1 MIHKIYFFKWSTF
14 EQSTFYLST
23 KYKFRS
29 AKFFPIHLLLNNKN
43 GQGSLPLTHE
53 KTANRIMNFFFWGG
67 EENHFNFTRFSYI
80 ILNLYHVIQI
90 KTWKMG
96 DKKICW
102 YKWRLQRRPVRRTR
116 RRSRRRQRKWIP
128 MSHVHFDDRNKNWLP
143 GDRVHFRWPQRRTRQ
158 HGEHSEMECNMYPG
172 PFLMIARNKA
182 KMKYPCQFFMI
193 TKKIIGWLKQNWWEN
208 RFPNTLKDRRRCGW
222 NDEIGDEFFN

>member
-1 MIHKIYFFKWSTF
+1 MTCLKIFKNKPTLNVDVKPFKKYLGALLLFIDEILVKILNKLLNIRDIIKVIWGLLFELHEGSIFIKHLKICMIHKIYFFKWSTF
-14 EQSTFYLST
+14 EQSSFYLPT

-53 KTANRIMNFFFWGG
+53 KTANRIMNFFFRGG

-96 DKKICW
+96 DKK
-102 YKWRLQRRPVRRTR
+102 
-116 RRSRRRQRKWIP
+116 
-128 MSHVHFDDRNKNWLP
+128 
-143 GDRVHFRWPQRRTRQ
+143 
-158 HGEHSEMECNMYPG
+158 NM
-172 PFLMIARNKA
+172 LV
-182 KMKYPCQFFMI
+182 
-193 TKKIIGWLKQNWWEN
+193 
-208 RFPNTLKDRRRCGW
+208 
-222 NDEIGDEFFN
+222 